1 MTRPTGEPTVEELKT
16 FQIAV
21 YEQQSKMMSE
31 WLQQEQHET
40 QFGNYQAFGESHE
53 SHASCT
59 SVADGIRGRIEALQQ
74 QMLQETSAI
83 QTEATDGLLST
94 DFAHQKI
101 ARMRQ
106 FYGHHIQMYQ
116 QQAQIEA
123 LQQQMLQETSAIQK
137 EATDGLISTDCAH
150 QKVAQMRQFYGHHIQ
165 MYQQQ
170 LMIQMSPYAA
180 PQHELG
186 REPPVGVG
194 GTSIDKTKE
203 GKGQRNGSFVL
214 SAICVAVAPC
224 PFRRP
229 DLSARFSVYIF
240 VCACVH
246 ESAFAEAVSGLCTL

>member
-16 FQIAV
+16 FQMAV

-40 QFGNYQAFGESHE
+40 QFGNYQAVGG
-53 SHASCT
+53 SHASRS
-59 SVADGIRGRIEALQQ
+59 SVADEIRGRMEAIQQ
-74 QMLQETSAI
+74 RMLQETSAI
-83 QTEATDGLLST
+83 QTEATDGLVST

-106 FYGHHIQMYQ
+106 FYGHQMQMLQ

-123 LQQQMLQETSAIQK
+123 IQQQMLQETSAIQK

-150 QKVAQMRQFYGHHIQ
+150 QKVGQMRQFYGHHMQ
-165 MYQQQ
+165 MLQQQ
-170 LMIQMSPYAA
+170 LMIHMSPYAA

-186 REPPVGVG
+186 REPPLGGG
-194 GTSIDKTKE
+194 GTSIEKTKE

-214 SAICVAVAPC
+214 SAICVAVAPY

-229 DLSARFSVYIF
+229 DLSVRFSVYIF
-240 VCACVH
+240 VCACEH
-246 ESAFAEAVSGLCTL
+246 DSAFAAQFPVSAHCKM

>member
-1 MTRPTGEPTVEELKT
+1 MTRPTGEPTVDQLQT
-16 FQIAV
+16 FQMAV

-40 QFGNYQAFGESHE
+40 QFGNYQALGESHE

-101 ARMRQ
+101 AR
-106 FYGHHIQMYQ
+106 
-116 QQAQIEA
+116 
-123 LQQQMLQETSAIQK
+123 
-137 EATDGLISTDCAH
+137 
-150 QKVAQMRQFYGHHIQ
+150 MRQFYGHHIQ

-246 ESAFAEAVSGLCTL
+246 KSAFAEAVSGLCTL